1 MNCRRVN
8 SLLSAYIDAELTGE
22 EMLAVR
28 SHLGYCPDCHM
39 EHEALLQT
47 KRLLTSLA
55 MRTPRAELESLLVME
70 IERESRR
77 PFRRW
82 LPSLPVPA
90 FLYQI
95 ADAWEEAVANTDM
108 RVRPNT
114 VLATVALSVM
124 GLWMAS
130 AALDGDDSNPQ
141 LTGYPEA
148 AMLHRHLTG
157 PVIMGGMP
165 SASPYATTGYS
176 LEPPP
181 SRVAY
186 QTISDAERLLPEP
199 VSLPAYPV
207 RSEPIQSRF
216 SVTFLVGKENK
227 PRIPQSHNQPH
238 WIVATGLTSAHP

>member
-8 SLLSAYIDAELTGE
+8 SLLSAYLDAELTGE

-28 SHLGYCPDCHM
+28 SHLGYCPDCQM

-82 LPSLPVPA
+82 LPSFPVPA
-90 FLYQI
+90 FVYQI
-95 ADAWEEAVANTDM
+95 ADAWEEARANTDM

-114 VLATVALSVM
+114 VLATVALSVV

-130 AALDGDDSNPQ
+130 AALDGEDSS
-141 LTGYPEA
+141 L
-148 AMLHRHLTG
+148 AMDVDPTIAMQHRHTH

-176 LEPPP
+176 VEPPP

-186 QTISDAERLLPEP
+186 QTISDERLLPEP
-199 VSLPAYPV
+199 VSLPTYPV
-207 RSEPIQSRF
+207 QSEPIQSRF
-216 SVTFLVGKENK
+216 AVTFLVGKDNK
-227 PRIPQSHNQPH
+227 NAPPPTGHLH
-238 WIVATGLTSAHP
+238 WIVGSVMTPAHP

>member
-28 SHLGYCPDCHM
+28 AHIGYCPDCQM

-55 MRTPRAELESLLVME
+55 MRTPRAELESLLVVE

-82 LPSLPVPA
+82 LPSLPIPA
-90 FLYQI
+90 FVYQM

-114 VLATVALSVM
+114 VLATVALSVV

-130 AALDGDDSNPQ
+130 AALDGEEGNPQ
-141 LTGYPEA
+141 LVGYPES
-148 AMLHRHLTG
+148 AMMHRHLTG
-157 PVIMGGMP
+157 PAILGSMP
-165 SASPYATTGYS
+165 SASPFVTTGYS
-176 LEPPP
+176 IDTPP
-181 SRVAY
+181 SRIVY
-186 QTISDAERLLPEP
+186 QTISDDERLLPEP

-207 RSEPIQSRF
+207 RSEPLQGRF
-216 SVTFLVGKENK
+216 SVTFLVGKETK
-227 PRIPQSHNQPH
+227 PRQQQYNQPH
-238 WIVATGLTSAHP
+238 WIIATGLTGAHP